1 MNQLVRLSLIK
12 IIFVIAALWHH
23 IELSGQRVG
32 VVLSGGGS
40 SGVAHVGV
48 LKALEEN
55 NIPID
60 YITGTSMGALVG
72 GMYAMGYSPDEIESI
87 ITSPMF
93 NNWVFGRPDERY
105 VFYYRDRE
113 PNSSW
118 IGLKFRIDSA
128 FHYTLPTNIINT
140 AYMDFAF
147 MERTAPVTARANRNF
162 DSLFVPFRAVAAD
175 VFTKSSVVFKEGDLG
190 LALRAS
196 TSYPFVYRPLKIGDR
211 LLFDGGL
218 YNNFPSDVMYH
229 DFLPDVI
236 IGSTVAFAITPP
248 DEDDITSQIKSMLMY
263 YTSYE
268 AICDDDNMLIIR
280 PKIPSV
286 SILDF
291 SRTRE
296 IIQGG
301 YETTLSRMDDIKKLI
316 TRRSD
321 PEELNQRRQNFLDGI
336 KEMNISK
343 VELEGVNRSQKK
355 YIHGILG
362 SKRKLGH
369 IDRLRPGYFKLVAD
383 ERIKHIQP
391 VAEIDSLNQ
400 DFVLKLRIKTDKD
413 FDVQFG
419 GIFSSRPINTGFI
432 ALRYKHIRNIGTSID
447 LNTYFG
453 KFYSSGQIMA
463 RFDFPFTIPFF
474 IESDFTANVFDY
486 FNSSTAFF
494 EDVKPSYLIQ
504 RDQSFNA
511 NLTFPFGRKSRI
523 KIGAVAARMYDD
535 YYQTTMFLKSDTADR
550 TFFNHAS
557 AYLFLERS
565 TLNRKFYA
573 SSGTYFSLRFRYLS
587 GLEETIPGST
597 SITDIIN
604 IRKSHQFY
612 RFHMI
617 YDNYFNKRGALR
629 IGIYSEMV
637 VSNQPFFQNYTA
649 SILQS
654 AAFSP
659 VPEMRTLFLEN
670 YRAHNYAGFGLKSLI
685 AFSSRIDLR
694 LEAYLFQPHR
704 EIIRGEDQKAFYGNP
719 FEKRYY
725 VGSAALVFNTP
736 VAPLCLSIN
745 YYEREQQPWSV
756 IFTAG
761 FLLFN
766 RRPLQ

>member
-1 MNQLVRLSLIK
+1 MHMLPK
-12 IIFVIAALWHH
+12 IIPLIIILLFPVLAFA
-23 IELSGQRVG
+23 QRVG

-72 GMYAMGYSPDEIESI
+72 GMYAMGYSPSEIEEI
-87 ITSPMF
+87 ITSEMF
-93 NNWVFGRPDERY
+93 NNWVYGRPDEQF

-118 IGLKFRIDSA
+118 ISLKFRIDSS
-128 FHYTLPTNIINT
+128 FQYTLPTNIIST

-147 MERTAPVTARANRNF
+147 MERTAPVTAKAKADF

-175 VFTKSSVVFKEGDLG
+175 VFSKSSVIFRNGDLG
-190 LALRAS
+190 MALRAS
-196 TSYPFVYRPLKIGDR
+196 TSYPFVYRPLKIDNR
-211 LLFDGGL
+211 LLYDGGL
-218 YNNFPSDVMYH
+218 YNNFPSDVMYN

-236 IGSTVAFAITPP
+236 IGSTVAFAMSPP

-268 AICDDDNMLIIR
+268 SICDDDNMLIIR
-280 PKIPSV
+280 PKIPAI

-291 SRTRE
+291 SRSAD
-296 IIQGG
+296 IIKGG
-301 YETTLSRMDDIKKLI
+301 YETTLERMEDLKKLVA
-316 TRRSD
+316 RRVD
-321 PEELNQRRQNFLDGI
+321 QNELNVKRHNFVHDL
-336 KEMNISK
+336 KAMNISS
-343 VELEGVNRSQKK
+343 LEFEGINRPQKK
-355 YIHGILG
+355 YVNGILG
-362 SKRKLGH
+362 TRKKNGSIN
-369 IDRLRPGYFKLVAD
+369 IDKLRPGYHKLIAD
-383 ERIKHIQP
+383 ERVKHIQP
-391 VAEIDSLNQ
+391 LATLDSLNR
-400 DFVLKLRIKTDKD
+400 DFVLKLRIKQDKD
-413 FDVQFG
+413 FDAQFG
-419 GIFSSRPINTGFI
+419 GLFSSRPINTGFL
-432 ALRYKHIRNIGTSID
+432 ALRYKRFRTIGASLD

-453 KFYSSGQIMA
+453 KFYSSGQAML
-463 RFDFPFTIPFF
+463 RFDFPFSIPFF
-474 IESDFTANVFDY
+474 FETDFTINVFDY

-511 NLTFPFGRKSRI
+511 NVTFPFGRKSRI
-523 KIGAVAARMYDD
+523 KIGGVAARMFDD
-535 YYQTTMFLKSDTADR
+535 YYQTPFFLKADTADR

-557 AYLFLERS
+557 AYAFFERS
-565 TLNRKFYA
+565 TLNRKFYPSA
-573 SSGTYFSLRFRYLS
+573 GTYFSMRFRYMS

-597 SITDIIN
+597 STTDIIN
-604 IRKSHQFY
+604 VQKSRDFF
-612 RFHMI
+612 RFKMI
-617 YDNYFNKRGALR
+617 YDNYFNRSGALR
-629 IGIYSEMV
+629 IGFYGELV
-637 VSNQPFFQNYTA
+637 ASNQPFFQNYTA

-659 VPEMRTLFLEN
+659 IPEMRTLFLEN
-670 YRAHNYAGFGLKSLI
+670 YRAHNYAGAGIKTLI
-685 AFSSRIDLR
+685 AFTSRLDLR

-704 EIIRGEDQKAFYGNP
+704 EIIRGENQEASYGNP

-725 VGSAALVFNTP
+725 LGSAALVFNTP
-736 VAPLCLSIN
+736 VAPLSLSVN

-766 RRPLQ
+766 RRAFD

>member
-1 MNQLVRLSLIK
+1 MSIHSKKFIRC
-12 IIFVIAALWHH
+12 IIVWEIIL
-23 IELSGQRVG
+23 LTLPTYGQRVG

-72 GMYAMGYSPDEIESI
+72 GMYAMGYSPSEIEEI

-113 PNSSW
+113 PNGSW

-128 FHYTLPTNIINT
+128 FQYTLPTNIIST

-147 MERTAPVTARANRNF
+147 MERTAPITAKANRNF

-175 VFTKSSVVFKEGDLG
+175 VFTKSSVIFRQGDLG
-190 LALRAS
+190 IALRAS
-196 TSYPFVYRPLKIGDR
+196 TSYPFVYRPLKLGDR
-211 LLFDGGL
+211 LLYDGGL

-236 IGSTVAFAITPP
+236 IGSTVAFSMNPP

-268 AICDDDNMLIIR
+268 SICDDNNMIIIR

-291 SRTRE
+291 SRSRDMV
-296 IIQGG
+296 QGG
-301 YETTLSRMDDIKKLI
+301 YETTLSRIDDIKQLI
-316 TRRSD
+316 SRRTN
-321 PEELNQRRQNFLDGI
+321 PEELKERRHNFVHDL

-343 VELEGVNRSQKK
+343 VELDGVNRSQKK

-362 SKRKLGH
+362 SKRKSEH
-369 IDRLRPGYFKLVAD
+369 IDRLRPGYHKLVTD

-391 VAEIDSLNQ
+391 MAEPDSLNQ
-400 DFVLKLRIKTDKD
+400 DFVLKLKIKQDKD
-413 FDVQFG
+413 FDAQFG

-432 ALRYKHIRNIGTSID
+432 ALRYKRFRNIGTSID

-463 RFDFPFTIPFF
+463 RFDFPFSIPFF
-474 IESDFTANVFDY
+474 IETDFTANVFDY

-535 YYQTTMFLKSDTADR
+535 YYQTPFFLKADTADR

-557 AYLFLERS
+557 TYIFFERS

-573 SSGTYFSLRFRYLS
+573 NAGTYFSMRFRYLS

-604 IRKSHQFY
+604 IRKSHDFY
-612 RFHMI
+612 RFNLI

-629 IGIYSEMV
+629 IGVYGELV
-637 VSNQPFFQNYTA
+637 ASNQPFFQNYTA

-670 YRAHNYAGFGLKSLI
+670 YRAHNYGGAGLKTLF
-685 AFSSRIDLR
+685 AFTSRLDLR
-694 LEAYLFQPHR
+694 LEAYIFQPHR
-704 EIIRGEDQKAFYGNP
+704 EIIRADNQTAFYGNP
-719 FEKRYY
+719 FERRYY
-725 VGSAALVFNTP
+725 IGSAALVFNTP
-736 VAPLCLSIN
+736 VAPLCLSVN
-745 YYEREQQPWSV
+745 YYEREQKPWSV

-766 RRPLQ
+766 RRALQ